1 MYAGYIKIHRQ
12 LLEWEW
18 YGDTNTM
25 RVFLHLLLSANW
37 KNGMFKGVEIPRGN
51 LVTSLSK
58 LSQALRLT
66 ERQIR
71 TAIEHLKK
79 SGTIAVT
86 TYSKFSVIEVLNYD
100 LYQDNDSQSDR
111 QNDSQEVSQTTGYRS
126 DNASVKCQSNDR
138 QTTTIEEYKKVRKK
152 EVKKEEVNN
161 SLNTC
166 AEQVVITLPLTGK
179 DEHPITQKQIDQ
191 FVELYPAVDIM
202 QELRN
207 MKGWLISNPERRKT
221 KRGILRFVTN
231 WLSRAQ
237 NNGSRGKSIQGRQDV
252 LPDYYVQMKSGEE
265 KEAAKE
271 PDFDREEFEEIRRKL
286 KEQEG

>member
-1 MYAGYIKIHRQ
+1 MFAGYIKIHRQ

-138 QTTTIEEYKKVRKK
+138 QTTTIEEYL
-152 EVKKEEVNN
+152 
-161 SLNTC
+161 SLIHIFPESPNKDAPHC
-166 AEQVVITLPLTGK
+166 AQTSFPV
-179 DEHPITQKQIDQ
+179 
-191 FVELYPAVDIM
+191 
-202 QELRN
+202 
-207 MKGWLISNPERRKT
+207 KT
-221 KRGILRFVTN
+221 KLSPFLFVIF
-231 WLSRAQ
+231 LS
-237 NNGSRGKSIQGRQDV
+237 SLLS
-252 LPDYYVQMKSGEE
+252 
-265 KEAAKE
+265 
-271 PDFDREEFEEIRRKL
+271 
-286 KEQEG
+286 

>member
-1 MYAGYIKIHRQ
+1 MAGYIKIHRK

-58 LSQALRLT
+58 LSQALSLT

-100 LYQDNDSQSDR
+100 IYQDNDSQNDS
-111 QNDSQEVSQTTGYRS
+111 QNDNQEVSQTTGYRS
-126 DNASVKCQSNDR
+126 DNASVKCQSNDS
-138 QTTTIEEYKKVRKK
+138 QTTTIEEYKKVRSK
-152 EVKKEEVNN
+152 EVKKKEEKIL
-161 SLNTC
+161 LNTC
-166 AEQVVITLPLTGK
+166 QEPVAIALPLTGGE
-179 DEHPITQKQIDQ
+179 EHQVTQKQVDQ
-191 FVELYPAVDIM
+191 FADLYPAVDIV

-207 MKGWLISNPERRKT
+207 MKGWLISNPARRKT
-221 KRGILRFVTN
+221 KSGINRFINN
-231 WLSRAQ
+231 WLSKAQ
-237 NNGSRGKSIQGRQDV
+237 NQSRGNQPTMPKKQESMNPFLEMLER
-252 LPDYYVQMKSGEE
+252 GE
-265 KEAAKE
+265 
-271 PDFDREEFEEIRRKL
+271 FDE
-286 KEQEG
+286 

>member
-100 LYQDNDSQSDR
+100 LYQDNDSQNDS
-111 QNDSQEVSQTTGYRS
+111 QNDNQEVSQTTGYRS
-126 DNASVKCQSNDR
+126 DNASVKCQSNDS
-138 QTTTIEEYKKVRKK
+138 QTTTIEEYKKVRSK
-152 EVKKEEVNN
+152 EVKKKEEKIL
-161 SLNTC
+161 LNTC
-166 AEQVVITLPLTGK
+166 PEPVAIALPLTGGE
-179 DEHPITQKQIDQ
+179 EHQVTQKQVDQ
-191 FVELYPAVDIM
+191 FADLYPAVDIM

-207 MKGWLISNPERRKT
+207 MKGWLINNPARRKT
-221 KRGILRFVTN
+221 KSGINRFINN
-231 WLSRAQ
+231 WLSKAQ
-237 NNGSRGKSIQGRQDV
+237 NQSRGNQPTMPKKQESMNPFLEMLER
-252 LPDYYVQMKSGEE
+252 GE
-265 KEAAKE
+265 
-271 PDFDREEFEEIRRKL
+271 FDE
-286 KEQEG
+286 

>member
-138 QTTTIEEYKKVRKK
+138 QTTTIEEYKKVRSK
-152 EVKKEEVNN
+152 EVKKKEEKIL
-161 SLNTC
+161 LNTC
-166 AEQVVITLPLTGK
+166 PEPVAIALPLTG
-179 DEHPITQKQIDQ
+179 DEEHQVTQKQVDQ
-191 FVELYPAVDIM
+191 FADLYPAVDIM

-207 MKGWLISNPERRKT
+207 MKGWLISNPARRKT
-221 KRGILRFVTN
+221 KSGINRFINN
-231 WLSRAQ
+231 WLSKAQ
-237 NNGSRGKSIQGRQDV
+237 NQSRGNQPTMPKKQESMNPFLEMLER
-252 LPDYYVQMKSGEE
+252 GE
-265 KEAAKE
+265 
-271 PDFDREEFEEIRRKL
+271 FDE
-286 KEQEG
+286 

>member
-25 RVFLHLLLSANW
+25 RVFLHLLLSAKW

-58 LSQALRLT
+58 LSQALSLT
-66 ERQIR
+66 ERQTR

-100 LYQDNDSQSDR
+100 LYQDNDSQNDS
-111 QNDSQEVSQTTGYRS
+111 QNDNQEVSQTTGYRS
-126 DNASVKCQSNDR
+126 DNASVKCQSNDS

-152 EVKKEEVNN
+152 EVKKKEVKKKEEKIL
-161 SLNTC
+161 LNTC
-166 AEQVVITLPLTGK
+166 PEPVAIALPLTGGE
-179 DEHPITQKQIDQ
+179 EHQVTQKQVDQ
-191 FVELYPAVDIM
+191 FAALYPAVDIM

-221 KRGILRFVTN
+221 KSGINRFIN
-231 WLSRAQ
+231 RWLAKAQ
-237 NNGSRGKSIQGRQDV
+237 NQSRGNQQPLSQKKESTNPFLEMLER
-252 LPDYYVQMKSGEE
+252 GE
-265 KEAAKE
+265 
-271 PDFDREEFEEIRRKL
+271 FDE
-286 KEQEG
+286 